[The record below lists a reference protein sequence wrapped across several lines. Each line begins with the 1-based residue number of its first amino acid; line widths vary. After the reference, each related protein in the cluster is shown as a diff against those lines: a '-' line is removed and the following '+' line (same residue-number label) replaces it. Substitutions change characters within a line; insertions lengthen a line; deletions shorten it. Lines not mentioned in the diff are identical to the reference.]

1 MNMFCYQCQEA
12 SKGTGCTLVGVCGK
26 TPEVSGLQ
34 DLLIYQLKG
43 ISQFSIRLRALNIE
57 MPEVNKFVTDSLFM
71 TITNANFDY
80 DRFVNKIIEGF
91 ELRDKAKSLLIENG
105 GEVPTSACDCLTW
118 KTTDPKEIID
128 NLIKKSINKSMKTVQ
143 TFGLTAHRRSR
154 NAINEKIRRK

>member
-1 MNMFCYQCQEA
+1 MGGDGLNVYTQVVP
-12 SKGTGCTLVGVCGK
+12 VGVCGK

-91 ELRDKAKSLLIENG
+91 ELRDKAKMQLPQIL
-105 GEVPTSACDCLTW
+105 
-118 KTTDPKEIID
+118 
-128 NLIKKSINKSMKTVQ
+128 MKQ
-143 TFGLTAHRRSR
+143 EQHKNR
-154 NAINEKIRRK
+154 